1 MKNTDP
7 SDKNKKLHTEHFKQL
22 IRIAF
27 SNGIISRAERELL
40 YRTGGKL
47 GFSVAEV
54 ESLTEHTVNSD
65 YVPPDDLKVRFGH
78 AYDLIRMTLADGKI
92 DKNEMKLVSG
102 YIEKTGFRE
111 NELPRMILLLLKGIK
126 DNRSMEELF
135 AIYMK
140 DQ

>member
-1 MKNTDP
+1 MKNMEPFDN
-7 SDKNKKLHTEHFKQL
+7 NKKLETEHFKQL

-27 SNGIISRAERELL
+27 SNGIISRTERELL
-40 YRTGGKL
+40 YRSGGRL

-54 ESLTEHTVNSD
+54 ESLIENTINSD
-65 YVPPDDLKVRFGH
+65 YVPSGELKVRFGH
-78 AYDLIRMTLADGKI
+78 AYDLIRMTLADGRI
-92 DKNEMKLVSG
+92 DKSEMKLVSG

-111 NELPRMILLLLKGIK
+111 SELPRLILLLLKGIK
-126 DNRSMEELF
+126 DSRSVEELF